1 MQKQKLIDI
10 KNVLLSDSTFNIKN
24 ILDRLLVLEN
34 NIIND
39 QDIEEGEKI
48 IPLMVSVGVRASVAF
63 WYQASINESS
73 AYYEKANGDSIF
85 PADSDLAGI
94 PPWLKRVFRDAI
106 GILTGGAAGI
116 LVAGGAVALEII
128 TAGAAT
134 PIIAGAVAAAGG
146 AASAK

>member
-1 MQKQKLIDI
+1 MFYHQLEITGQIHNQVLSLYST
-10 KNVLLSDSTFNIKN
+10 LLSVDET
-24 ILDRLLVLEN
+24 
-34 NIIND
+34 
-39 QDIEEGEKI
+39 
-48 IPLMVSVGVRASVAF
+48 LMVSVGVRASVAF

-73 AYYEKANGDSIF
+73 AYYEKSNGDSIF

-134 PIIAGAVAAAGG
+134 PIIAGAVPAAGG